1 VIYYC
6 KKNSLSLL
14 AVVFG
19 GLNVVRAL
27 VEEGHA
33 DLTLKDE
40 SGETALDKAKSENK
54 TDVVEYLTTIN
65 R

>member
-1 VIYYC
+1 
-6 KKNSLSLL
+6 
-14 AVVFG
+14 
-19 GLNVVRAL
+19 VVRAL